1 MGVEV
6 VPLAG
11 PTMDAAAAL
20 VAHEQRAAV
29 DRGVLVPRTFLDAAA
44 CRTALTGLLT
54 DGFSGVVAI
63 EGAQCVGVM
72 CVRSDA
78 GVGFV
83 PAHGVAVDP
92 GANDPTRIVV
102 SCSSRSITHCRRR
115 AAWRLTIDHVEH
127 DRLALALYEAGFGHG
142 GVYAV
147 RATHPGYGGR
157 RSRCGPVRLPT
168 ST

>member
-20 VAHEQRAAV
+20 VAHEHRAAV
-29 DRGVLVPRTFLDAAA
+29 DRGVLVPRTFLDAAT

-54 DGFSGVVAI
+54 DGYSGVVAI
-63 EGAQCVGVM
+63 EGAECVGVM

-102 SCSSRSITHCRRR
+102 ELLVALDHTLS
-115 AAWRLTIDHVEH
+115 AQGAWRLTIDHVEH
-127 DRLALALYEAGFGHG
+127 DRLAMALYEAGFGS
-142 GVYAV
+142 
-147 RATHPGYGGR
+147 RRRLR
-157 RSRCGPVRLPT
+157 RSGDAPDVR
-168 ST
+168 SAADRRADRHR